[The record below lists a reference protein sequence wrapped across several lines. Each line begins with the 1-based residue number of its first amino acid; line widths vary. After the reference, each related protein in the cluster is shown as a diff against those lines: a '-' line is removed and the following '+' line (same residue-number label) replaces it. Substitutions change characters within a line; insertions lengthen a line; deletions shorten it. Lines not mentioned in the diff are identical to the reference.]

1 MRRTIFALFVALALA
16 DCAALTPD
24 SSPILSGSWGGPG
37 MLLTGSD
44 AVATARIQCLTA
56 IIPGPIRLDP
66 NSHFSVTGS
75 VRDLVGLVSRISGR
89 LRGDTLEVQ
98 FELQY
103 PNGQWTPPDSYKV
116 VFGTPVTWPDGR
128 LCAL

>member
-1 MRRTIFALFVALALA
+1 
-16 DCAALTPD
+16 
-24 SSPILSGSWGGPG
+24 

-56 IIPGPIRLDP
+56 TYPRAIQLDQ
-66 NSHFSVTGS
+66 NSQFSVTGTVTS
-75 VRDLVGLVSRISGR
+75 GLSGLLGFVSRISGT
-89 LRGDTLEVQ
+89 LSGDTAEVR

-116 VFGTPVTWPDGR
+116 VLGTPVTWPDGR